1 MLPFKKILVAI
12 DALEEH
18 QWVLDQAARLAEK
31 HAGSLLI
38 VDGVPEINWAQR
50 WVLSGAEHMQE
61 LLLREKGQRLRKL
74 ASALRKRGIDVKT
87 KLLVGRTAD
96 EIIRQVMRGKHDLV
110 MRAAKGP
117 HSRRPDF
124 FSSTGFELLRKCP
137 CAVMLCKSAAPVPH
151 GRIVAAV
158 DPHPEKEA
166 YRELDRRIVEA
177 AVQLGQFGNAPVDI
191 LHIWSVYGER
201 MVKDYM
207 KANEFQELEKSILS
221 QHTEALNQLLTSS
234 GWNGPAE
241 HVHVQRGEATVEIP
255 KYAADSQAELL
266 VMGTVARGGV
276 SGLVMG
282 NTAELILHQLKCS
295 VLALKPAGFVT
306 PVKLRAA
313 KEAEASEPEVG
324 DLPET
329 LPMPPV
335 P

>member
-18 QWVLDQAARLAEK
+18 QWVLEQAAHLAEQ
-31 HAGSLLI
+31 HGGSLMV

-50 WVLSGAEHMQE
+50 WVLTGAEHMQE
-61 LLLREKGQRLRKL
+61 LLLREKGQKLRKL
-74 ASALRKRGIDVKT
+74 ASGLRKRGIDVKT
-87 KLLVGRTAD
+87 KLLIGRTAD
-96 EIIRQVMRGKHDLV
+96 EIIRQVIRGKHDLV
-110 MRAAKGP
+110 LRAAKGP

-137 CAVMLCKSAAPVPH
+137 CAVMLCKSAPAVPH

-177 AVQLGQFGNAPVDI
+177 ASQLGQLRHAPVDV
-191 LHIWSVYGER
+191 LHVWSVYGER

-207 KANEFQELEKSILS
+207 KAHEFQDLEKSILE
-221 QHTEALNQLLTSS
+221 QHTAALNQLLATS
-234 GWNGPAE
+234 GWSGAAE
-241 HVHVQRGEATVEIP
+241 HVHMQRGEATVEIP
-255 KYAADSQAELL
+255 KFATDNQIDLL

-276 SGLVMG
+276 SGLLMG
-282 NTAELILHQLKCS
+282 NTAELILHQLQCS

-306 PVKLRAA
+306 PVKLRAT
-313 KEAEASEPEVG
+313 KETETPEAEVG
-324 DLPET
+324 ELPPN